1 MMRCSLTVE
10 NPKRPGAAVGSLKPK
25 NVAPGQGGL
34 TGRRKRRLGE
44 SDFGRGTKT
53 GQSEGGSTDR
63 FGLI

>member
-1 MMRCSLTVE
+1 MWATD
-10 NPKRPGAAVGSLKPK
+10 GTGGGPK

-44 SDFGRGTKT
+44 SGFGRGTKT

-63 FGLI
+63 FGLIYLVRHSRNR